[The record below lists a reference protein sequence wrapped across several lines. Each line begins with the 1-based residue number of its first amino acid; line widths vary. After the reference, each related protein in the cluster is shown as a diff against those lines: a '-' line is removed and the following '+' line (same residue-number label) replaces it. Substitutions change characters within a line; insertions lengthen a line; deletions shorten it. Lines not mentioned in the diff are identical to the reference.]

1 MSFCRRPLS
10 SVMCLTCQFH
20 GSSHKILLALR
31 DKLIVQSGRIGLS
44 RESLYLFRQVYQ
56 QHMCRLVLLVL
67 HVVLLGFLLALA
79 LSDQGLSSVFLELL
93 QILIGNN
100 FGRRAVGS
108 DIVNAMGF
116 ESHVY
121 HHT

>member
-1 MSFCRRPLS
+1 MFLTVVS
-10 SVMCLTCQFH
+10 SSIYLVL
-20 GSSHKILLALR
+20 GNSHKYLLGAGR

-93 QILIGNN
+93 QILIGNHLR
-100 FGRRAVGS
+100 RRAVGL
-108 DIVNAMGF
+108 DIVNVMGF
-116 ESHVY
+116 EY
-121 HHT
+121 HLYHRT

>member
-1 MSFCRRPLS
+1 MFLTVVS
-10 SVMCLTCQFH
+10 SSIYLVL
-20 GSSHKILLALR
+20 GNSHKYLLGAGR
-31 DKLIVQSGRIGLS
+31 DKLIVQSGRIGKS
-44 RESLYLFRQVYQ
+44 KESQCLFCWVCQRHV
-56 QHMCRLVLLVL
+56 CGLVLLVL
-67 HVVLLGFLLALA
+67 HVVLSGIFLASVLL
-79 LSDQGLSSVFLELL
+79 DQGLSSVFLELL